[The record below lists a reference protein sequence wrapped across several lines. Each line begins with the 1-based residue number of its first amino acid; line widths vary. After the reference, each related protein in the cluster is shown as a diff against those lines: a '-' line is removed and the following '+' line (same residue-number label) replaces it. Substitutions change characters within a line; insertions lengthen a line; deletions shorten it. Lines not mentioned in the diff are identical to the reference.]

1 MQLAFEYGTTPGLDE
16 AQGERGF
23 RDPAFMANRAAPVHR
38 WVPWI
43 AGYSQQFVE
52 DALSQCIDDYLQGV
66 QIPTDRF
73 LAKIAE
79 RQGFEV
85 RKIHAPRNTRVGNS
99 IIDSTVRAGKAANGA
114 RLYESVVELRRRP

>member
-1 MQLAFEYGTTPGLDE
+1 MQRCLRPG
-16 AQGERGF
+16 AT
-23 RDPAFMANRAAPVHR
+23 
-38 WVPWI
+38 
-43 AGYSQQFVE
+43 
-52 DALSQCIDDYLQGV
+52 ALVVIGNSILQGV